1 MNFRKGFLTL
11 AIVVMVMAMAGSA
24 FALWEAPNKQ
34 VETYIVSN
42 TSTTAYAVEAVST
55 TSGGS
60 GGEGIN
66 PKYHR
71 ILGIAIVPA
80 NTSKGS
86 EFFATLYDETAAL
99 TATYIFDEVE
109 LGATNDKAPR
119 MYPYPKKLVRG
130 LTVWMG
136 MNVRVIIYYEDIR
149 KI

>member
-1 MNFRKGFLTL
+1 MLVS
-11 AIVVMVMAMAGSA
+11 IPA
-24 FALWEAPNKQ
+24 FAFYEAPNKQ

-55 TSGGS
+55 STGGS

-66 PKYHR
+66 PNYHR

-99 TATYIFDEVE
+99 TASYIFDEVE
-109 LGATNDKAPR
+109 LGATNDKLPR
-119 MYPYPKKLVRG
+119 IYPYPKRLTRG

-136 MNVRVIIYYEDIR
+136 PNIRVIIYYEDMR

>member
-1 MNFRKGFLTL
+1 MNFRKVFLTL

-24 FALWEAPNKQ
+24 FALYEAPNKQ

-55 TSGGS
+55 STGGS

-66 PKYHR
+66 PQYHR

-86 EFFATLYDETAAL
+86 EFFATLYDATSAVTAS
-99 TATYIFDEVE
+99 YIFDEVE
-109 LGATNDKAPR
+109 LWATDDKLPR
-119 MYPYPKKLVRG
+119 IYP
-130 LTVWMG
+130 
-136 MNVRVIIYYEDIR
+136 
-149 KI
+149 